1 MGWLKIRD
9 KHIALARNDSCLN
22 AKLDELTSAKQ
33 MLAYY
38 EKELKRRGMKLI
50 PKSTVFGLD
59 WARMTT
65 TLRRNIYIGVNYE
78 RYSTRRKAAVLAHEF
93 VHVKQWDKYRRFGL
107 RYLFSARFGWAM
119 EMQAYR
125 ETIRVKKL
133 LGYREKYIE
142 AYVNERAGRLWRGY
156 KLMRQIRR
164 KHLDVYTHEVLS
176 REL

>member
-9 KHIALARNDSCLN
+9 KHIALARSDSCLN

-33 MLAYY
+33 MLAHY

-50 PKSTVFGLD
+50 PKSTVFGLN
-59 WARMTT
+59 WARLTT
-65 TLRRNIYIGVNYE
+65 TFRRSIRVGVNYE

-93 VHVKQWDKYRRFGL
+93 VHVKQWSRYRGFGL
-107 RYLFSARFGWAM
+107 RYLLSARFGWAM

-125 ETIRVKKL
+125 ESVRAKKI
-133 LGYREKYIE
+133 LGYSERHIE
-142 AYVNERAGRLWRGY
+142 AYVNERAGKLWSSY

-164 KHLDVYTHEVLS
+164 KHVNVYTHKVLS
-176 REL
+176 QEL